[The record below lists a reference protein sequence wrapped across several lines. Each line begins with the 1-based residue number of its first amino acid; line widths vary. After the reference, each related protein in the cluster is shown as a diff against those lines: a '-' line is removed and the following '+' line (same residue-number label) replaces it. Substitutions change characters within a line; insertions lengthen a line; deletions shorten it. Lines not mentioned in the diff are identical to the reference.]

1 MSIENNKSSKS
12 SLCGPDEDCKEE
24 SIKSSQPL
32 HHTGGVGGSSML
44 GKESGISREICHREA
59 KASTSGT
66 TSNKKEAF
74 TAVTEVGVLRSSDEV
89 SVMGMEQ
96 RRGSCA
102 SVSEVER
109 ERLDGSEELTTG
121 TESKKMTRVRKLQ
134 RTLYRQAKKNPKW
147 RAWSLYGDLCSREFL
162 EEALWKVIANGG
174 KPGIDGMSVEVLR
187 DDDGMRELWLTRL
200 EEELREKTYTPKPIR
215 RVYIPKGYGGKEK
228 RPLGIPTLKDRT
240 VQMAVK
246 MLIEPI
252 FEADF
257 HENSFGYR
265 PKRGAHE
272 AIEAIIKALWNG
284 RREVVDADLSSY
296 FDTIPH
302 AKLMKLI
309 KGRVSDGSIL
319 KLIKGWLRAEIVE
332 EDKKSGKKQTK
343 KNRCGTPQGGVIS
356 PLLANIYL
364 DALDKAVNTGKQM
377 KAVMVRYADDMVLL
391 CPKGR
396 GKHVYDLLKKWLE
409 KRDLKLNEEK
419 TRIVDFNQEQLEF
432 LGFRMSWRKSPKGK
446 YYPHTEPSPK
456 SCQKMREAIRVETR
470 RNTLNKDEKEVFG
483 RVNQRLGGWAQYYHF
498 RNSTK
503 VLSSMQN
510 YAEERMRRWLWKRH
524 SQTHGLYAERYSNNR
539 LHQHYGL
546 INLPLHSPWKHS

>member
-1 MSIENNKSSKS
+1 MLVNR
-12 SLCGPDEDCKEE
+12 
-24 SIKSSQPL
+24 
-32 HHTGGVGGSSML
+32 TGGVCDGNMP
-44 GKESGISREICHREA
+44 GKEGGISREICHREA
-59 KASTSGT
+59 QASTEDT
-66 TSNKKEAF
+66 TSNKKEVLS
-74 TAVTEVGVLRSSDEV
+74 AVTEVGVLRSSNEIP
-89 SVMGMEQ
+89 VMGTEQ

-102 SVSEVER
+102 SASEVER
-109 ERLDGSEELTTG
+109 ECRDGSEEITTR
-121 TESKKMTRVRKLQ
+121 TESEEMTKVRKLQ

-147 RAWSLYGDLCSREFL
+147 KAWSLYGDLCSRELL

-174 KPGIDGMSVEVLR
+174 KPGIDGMSVEALR
-187 DDDGMRELWLTRL
+187 DDDGMRELWLMRL
-200 EEELREKTYTPKPIR
+200 EEDLRKKTYTPKPIR
-215 RVYIPKGYGGKEK
+215 RVYIPKGKGEK
-228 RPLGIPTLKDRT
+228 RPLGIPTVKDRT

-257 HENSFGYR
+257 HENSYGYR

-272 AIEAIIKALWNG
+272 AVEIIIKTLRKG
-284 RREVVDADLSSY
+284 RREIVDADLSSY

-302 AKLMKLI
+302 AKLMRLI
-309 KGRVSDGSIL
+309 QGRVSDGSIL
-319 KLIKGWLRAEIVE
+319 KLIKGWLRVEIVE

-364 DALDKAVNTGKQM
+364 DALDKAVNMGKQT

-391 CPKGR
+391 CHKGK
-396 GKHVYDLLKKWLE
+396 GKPVYHLLKQWLE
-409 KRDLKLNEEK
+409 RRDLKLNEGK
-419 TRIVDFNQEQLEF
+419 TRIVDFQQEHLEF

-456 SCQKMREAIRVETR
+456 SCQKMREAIRMETR

-498 RNSTK
+498 GNSTR

-510 YAEERMRRWLWKRH
+510 YVEERMRRWLWIRH
-524 SQTHGLYAERYSNNR
+524 GRTHGRYTERYNNER
-539 LHQHYGL
+539 LHQYYGL
-546 INLPLHSPWKHS
+546 INLPLYAPWKHS